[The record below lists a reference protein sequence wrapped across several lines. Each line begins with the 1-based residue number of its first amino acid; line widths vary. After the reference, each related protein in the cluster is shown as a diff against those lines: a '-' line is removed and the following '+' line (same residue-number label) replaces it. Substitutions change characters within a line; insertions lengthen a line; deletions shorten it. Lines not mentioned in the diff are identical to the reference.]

1 MALLRG
7 VLDSGP
13 LLAGLD
19 KSRVTIRTIK
29 DPIREALAELA
40 S

>member
-7 VLDSGP
+7 VLDSGH

-19 KSRVTIRTIK
+19 KSRVNIRTIK
-29 DPIREALAELA
+29 DPIREALDELA
-40 S
+40 T